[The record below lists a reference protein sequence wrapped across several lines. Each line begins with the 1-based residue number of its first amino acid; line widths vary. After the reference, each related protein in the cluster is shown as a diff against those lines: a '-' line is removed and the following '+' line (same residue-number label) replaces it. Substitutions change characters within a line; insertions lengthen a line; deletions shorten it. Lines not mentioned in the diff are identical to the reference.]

1 MPAVPEVHEGVTMS
15 NRYHISVKAAAIEKL
30 AKAENVTLGT
40 IVERALAGTI
50 EITAEPKRRPRRMV
64 DR

>member
-1 MPAVPEVHEGVTMS
+1 MS